1 MKVYLYF
8 VRFQLYPI
16 VQTNLYF
23 MVLFTEFP
31 PLGIKVYVYGVRL
44 QFYSLRKT
52 DLNDDYYSYQCFESQ
67 RDNNYTERERDL
79 H

>member
-1 MKVYLYF
+1 
-8 VRFQLYPI
+8 
-16 VQTNLYF
+16 

-31 PLGIKVYVYGVRL
+31 PLGIKVYLYGVRL

-52 DLNDDYYSYQCFESQ
+52 DLNVDYYSYQCYESQ
-67 RDNNYTERERDL
+67 HDNNYTERERDL